1 MTISNWMT
9 GKKIIGYYIKRN
21 TYHLKLTTLMFDMF
35 NMMNKLKEVQA
46 KVKEAQDNL
55 QFITVTAEAGA
66 GLVKAK
72 VNGQRKLISLDIDDS
87 LLNKEDK
94 EMVSDLIVA
103 AVNKAM
109 DEAGEKAKDEL
120 KRHTEGLLPNIP
132 GLDLNNLGL

>member
-1 MTISNWMT
+1 
-9 GKKIIGYYIKRN
+9 
-21 TYHLKLTTLMFDMF
+21 MFDMF
-35 NMMNKLKEVQA
+35 SMMNKLKEVQG
-46 KVKEAQDNL
+46 KVKEAQDSL

-72 VNGQRKLISLDIDDS
+72 VNGQKKVISIDIDES
-87 LLNKEDK
+87 LLNKDDK
-94 EMVSDLIVA
+94 EMVADLIVA

-120 KRHTEGLLPNIP
+120 KRKTEGLLPNIP

>member
-1 MTISNWMT
+1 
-9 GKKIIGYYIKRN
+9 
-21 TYHLKLTTLMFDMF
+21 MFDMF
-35 NMMNKLKEVQA
+35 SMMGKLKEVQA
-46 KVKEAQDNL
+46 KMKEAQDNL
-55 QFITVTAEAGA
+55 QFITVTAESGA

-94 EMVSDLIVA
+94 EMISDLVVA

-120 KRHTEGLLPNIP
+120 KRQTEGILPNIP
-132 GLDLNNLGL
+132 GLDLNNLGI

>member
-1 MTISNWMT
+1 
-9 GKKIIGYYIKRN
+9 
-21 TYHLKLTTLMFDMF
+21 MFDMF

-55 QFITVTAEAGA
+55 QFMTVTAEAGA
-66 GLVKAK
+66 GLVKAV
-72 VNGQRKLISLDIDDS
+72 VNGQRKLISIEIDDT

-94 EMVSDLIVA
+94 EMVSDLVVA

-109 DEAGEKAKDEL
+109 AEAGEKAKDEL
-120 KRHTEGLLPNIP
+120 KRQTEGLLPNIP